1 MPEEWPRVTHN
12 GQGAPAGAAAIAT
25 ALADAGTTVV
35 FGLPGGG
42 PNLDVVGAAAQAG
55 LRFVLAHTET
65 AAVIMAATYADLTGR
80 PGAAVVTRGPGL
92 ASAVNGIA
100 HAALDRLPVV
110 VIADTVRLADAGRVS
125 HQRLDQAALGAVV
138 AKAVVTIGR
147 DRTGEAAAAAAAVR
161 LALMPPAGPVLALMD
176 DSALSDPGMSDPG
189 MSDSGGERSGQAS
202 DDGVAVLA
210 QALRGSRRPVIM
222 LGTGAIAHTAA
233 IRSALA
239 GRGIPALHTYRARGI
254 VPDSA
259 AEAAGLVTGGTMEW
273 PLLAAADLIVGLGVD
288 EAEMI
293 PAAWDYP
300 APVLLVAGYPPN
312 APGSAYF
319 PRATA
324 LDIPLPAAIAVL
336 ANRHG
341 EHDWP
346 PGVGQIAR
354 SQSALRLSEAAAARP
369 GFLSPVQVVS
379 VVRAHVPGETV
390 VTVDA
395 GAHMLAVMPLWEVT
409 EPRRLLISSGLATM
423 GFALPAAIA
432 AALCAPARLVVAFT
446 GDGGLGMTLAEIE
459 TAARLRLRI
468 AVVVFNDG
476 DAQPDQD
483 QAAVGWP
490 GRGRG
495 GRLRAGFVRPCGAGV
510 GRRGRGGQ
518 HREGAD
524 RRAFRRVRPGRS
536 HRHRRPGGPGGLSR
550 DHGSEPW
557 RSRPPAV
564 PERSNRKEY
573 PVSITVAK
581 FKDVAEGTQPGQ
593 FTIGEREAVSSLTDL
608 DPSFKRLLDEPVTA
622 VVAVTGRDEYPN
634 LTPVWF
640 DYEGDTV
647 LLNLATHRKKV
658 DWLRKAPYATFLLM
672 NPANA
677 YHWISIKT
685 VLKREISEDDPA
697 EGQRV
702 TDQLDRIWVKYT
714 GNEPPYAL
722 RDPSINER
730 RVLFEMEVVK
740 VATFGRP

>member
-354 SQSALRLSEAAAARP
+354 SQSALRLSEAATARP

-379 VVRAHVPGETV
+379 VVRAHVPRETV

-476 DAQPDQD
+476 ALSLIKIKQRSAGQGGAEAVDFGPVSYARAAQALGAAA
-483 QAAVGWP
+483 AAVSTEKELTAALSAAS
-490 GRGRG
+490 GREGPTVIDVQVDPAAYPAIMDLSRGEAGRRPFPSAATVRSIQC
-495 GRLRAGFVRPCGAGV
+495 RLPWRSSRMSPRAPSLASSRSASVRPC
-510 GRRGRGGQ
+510 
-518 HREGAD
+518 
-524 RRAFRRVRPGRS
+524 RA
-536 HRHRRPGGPGGLSR
+536 
-550 DHGSEPW
+550 
-557 RSRPPAV
+557 
-564 PERSNRKEY
+564 
-573 PVSITVAK
+573 
-581 FKDVAEGTQPGQ
+581 
-593 FTIGEREAVSSLTDL
+593 
-608 DPSFKRLLDEPVTA
+608 
-622 VVAVTGRDEYPN
+622 
-634 LTPVWF
+634 
-640 DYEGDTV
+640 
-647 LLNLATHRKKV
+647 
-658 DWLRKAPYATFLLM
+658 
-672 NPANA
+672 
-677 YHWISIKT
+677 
-685 VLKREISEDDPA
+685 
-697 EGQRV
+697 
-702 TDQLDRIWVKYT
+702 
-714 GNEPPYAL
+714 
-722 RDPSINER
+722 
-730 RVLFEMEVVK
+730 
-740 VATFGRP
+740 